1 MLRIE
6 TSGKEQE
13 EEKTKQEKHDSL
25 RNIEKKDKKEMNR
38 HRETRAETVTCVMR
52 SPEAGRRA
60 GQKNVFKEVMDQ
72 RILMQQKLCMYKF
85 RMQSA
90 PHRVSHREFTSG
102 KTAACLVSHDSEGRV

>member
-1 MLRIE
+1 
-6 TSGKEQE
+6 
-13 EEKTKQEKHDSL
+13 
-25 RNIEKKDKKEMNR
+25 MNR

-60 GQKNVFKEVMDQ
+60 SQKNVFKEVMDQ

-102 KTAACLVSHDSEGRV
+102 ETAACLVSHDSEGRV

>member
-6 TSGKEQE
+6 TSGKEP
-13 EEKTKQEKHDSL
+13 EKQKIKQEKQDNL

-60 GQKNVFKEVMDQ
+60 GQKKC
-72 RILMQQKLCMYKF
+72 I
-85 RMQSA
+85 
-90 PHRVSHREFTSG
+90 
-102 KTAACLVSHDSEGRV
+102 